1 MRQIIETQI
10 LEKIPV
16 YFFCNFRPYK
26 PNWSIEKNDE
36 KAKKEKKR
44 KMQNVREKKKLT
56 GESKLLE

>member
-16 YFFCNFRPYK
+16 YFFAISDRTNQ
-26 PNWSIEKNDE
+26 IEASK
-36 KAKKEKKR
+36 KTMKRRKKEKNENAKR
-44 KMQNVREKKKLT
+44 RREKKLT